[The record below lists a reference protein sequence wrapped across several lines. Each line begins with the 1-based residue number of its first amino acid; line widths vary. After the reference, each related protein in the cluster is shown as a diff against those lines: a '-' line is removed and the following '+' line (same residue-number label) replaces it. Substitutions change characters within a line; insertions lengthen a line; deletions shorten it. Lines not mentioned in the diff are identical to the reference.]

1 MNFEKQNKI
10 EKPKRNSV
18 TFGEVLM
25 GDKGKEDVPLW
36 EVVKQA
42 YKRLETFKEAYGS
55 LCTAYR
61 AESTQFLR
69 DLQGGPPTEE
79 TAPVKKKGLFGI
91 WGGGGNDNGGV
102 SPRNGENHSV
112 TVINETDATL
122 YRRKRMG
129 ALKRMI
135 KVMESVETKVA
146 PVFEEFQTN
155 LDSLILF
162 ELPDDTIKQ
171 YITSRSLLELYNRQ
185 KRAARGAK

>member
-1 MNFEKQNKI
+1 
-10 EKPKRNSV
+10 
-18 TFGEVLM
+18 
-25 GDKGKEDVPLW
+25 
-36 EVVKQA
+36 
-42 YKRLETFKEAYGS
+42 
-55 LCTAYR
+55 
-61 AESTQFLR
+61 
-69 DLQGGPPTEE
+69 
-79 TAPVKKKGLFGI
+79 
-91 WGGGGNDNGGV
+91 
-102 SPRNGENHSV
+102 
-112 TVINETDATL
+112 
-122 YRRKRMG
+122 MG